1 MPWVL
6 LDVAIAAVALLA
18 LALVL
23 LKAWRAV
30 RSLSRQVARS
40 TETLSGLT
48 PDVPIRSQR

>member
-6 LDVAIAAVALLA
+6 VDVAIVAVALLV
-18 LALVL
+18 LAVVL
-23 LKAWRAV
+23 LVTWRPV